1 MEDKV
6 DLVKLGFLKEGEL
19 KVKILVENN
28 LLFSEY
34 DCIFGFNKHPR
45 KSPAS

>member
-19 KVKILVENN
+19 KVKILVKNK
-28 LLFSEY
+28 LFFLSMTAFLE
-34 DCIFGFNKHPR
+34 
-45 KSPAS
+45 